1 VRESLG
7 LSERRACLLVNL
19 STSVYR
25 YRPKTGNDEELRKRL
40 RELAEQ
46 RKRFG
51 SPRLHILLKREGL
64 VINHKRT
71 ERLYREEGLALR
83 KKRRRKGA
91 AGARV
96 IIPFPKRTNERWSMD
111 FVTDSIVTG
120 RKFRAL
126 IIVDDYSRECPAIEV
141 DTSLG
146 GRRVAGVLD
155 RLAEIRGLPET
166 ITIDN
171 GPEFSS
177 RVLDEWAYRHGVKLN
192 FIRPGKPIENAFA
205 ESFIGRLRDEC
216 LNTNWFISLKHA
228 RDIIEEWRKDYN
240 EVRPH
245 SSLKG
250 FTPKEYAVMT
260 AKTLMQG
267 ELITG

>member
-1 VRESLG
+1 MAVSHIRESLG
-7 LSERRACLLVNL
+7 LSERRACLLVTI
-19 STSVYR
+19 SSSVYR
-25 YRPKTGNDEELRKRL
+25 YQPKPKNDATVRKRL

-96 IIPFPKRTNERWSMD
+96 VIPFPKSTNERWSMD
-111 FVTDSIVTG
+111 FVSDSIFTG
-120 RKFRAL
+120 RRFRAL
-126 IIVDDYSRECPAIEV
+126 TIVDDYTRECPAIEV

-146 GRRVAGVLD
+146 GRRVVNVLN
-155 RLAEIRGLPET
+155 RLAEIRGLPEV

-171 GPEFSS
+171 GPEFAGKA
-177 RVLDEWAYRHGVKLN
+177 LDEWAYRRGVKLS
-192 FIRPGKPIENAFA
+192 FIRPGKPIENAYI
-205 ESFIGRLRDEC
+205 ESFNGRFRDEC
-216 LNTNWFISLKHA
+216 LNTNWFISLKQA
-228 RDIIEEWRKDYN
+228 RAIIEEWRKDYN

-260 AKTLMQG
+260 ARL
-267 ELITG
+267 